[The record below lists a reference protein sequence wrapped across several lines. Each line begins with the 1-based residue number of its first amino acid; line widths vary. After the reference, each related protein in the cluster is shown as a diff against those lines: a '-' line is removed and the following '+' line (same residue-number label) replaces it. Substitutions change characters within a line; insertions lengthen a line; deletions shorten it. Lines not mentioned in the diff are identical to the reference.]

1 MAGRKEFE
9 LLFKLKATLGGNF
22 NSSFTNAMNT
32 TRQLQNTLSRI
43 NATQGKIDGYKKQ
56 AQAITENK
64 SKLAELTA
72 EHDRLQQEMSQTENP
87 SEALRKKFERNARQI
102 EQTTARIEE
111 QEARLSELGGELR
124 DAGVDTDRLS
134 EENDRLSQSYDRVRQ
149 SQEKLAKIADAQ
161 KKNDEAIAKTKSQL
175 GGTIGVITAVGA
187 AIYAGPVKNSIE
199 FQTAMAKVGTIA
211 DSSVVPLS
219 TMQKEILKLSS
230 TVGVSADL
238 IADDVYNAISAGQ
251 STENAVGF
259 VERAV
264 KLAKGGFAETGQA
277 LDVLTTIIN
286 AYGLESEDATKISD
300 MLIQTQNKGKT
311 TVAELS
317 SVMGKIIPTAKS
329 NNVALEQVCAGYAI
343 MTSKGIAAAETTTYM
358 NSMLNELGK
367 TGTKADKALK
377 QAAGA
382 GFKDLMASGKSIAEV
397 LDILDQSAQKSGL
410 SLSDMFGSAEA
421 GKAAL
426 TLMAGG
432 VDGFNESVDGMLN
445 STGAAQSAF
454 EQMNDTAEAGIAKA
468 KVALKNLSI
477 VFGNIFLPTV
487 KAGAEKL
494 SDLVTKFSNW
504 AQENPELLKTIVK
517 VVAGIAAFRVGSL
530 AAKLGFLQLKGGVL
544 SVMAAFTKLKA
555 LGGIK
560 GILGGMGGIKGLF
573 SGIGGKLLPIVA
585 IATAIAV
592 AIKLISGNLEEV
604 RGFIRRTF
612 GDTGLAIFD
621 KVVSVVQNIGNAIK
635 GVFSGENIS
644 GARDFF
650 QNTFGDAGVAVFD
663 AVIGVV
669 EQLKAILPGLID
681 QLSQGVAAILPVI
694 VDLFKQLLPVIMN
707 IVATVLPM
715 VIQAIGQLLPLVME
729 IINTVLPVLIQLIQT
744 LAPVISEIIQA
755 VLPVIIQLLQTLL
768 PIVQEIINTVLPI
781 IIDLFNTFMPII
793 QQLIQAVLP
802 VLTQLLQ
809 ALVPV
814 IQFVAE
820 LFGNVLGSALQSISA
835 IIGNVM
841 QIFQGLIDFITGVF
855 TGNWSKA
862 WEGVKNI
869 FSGIVGGLANIFKAP
884 INFIITGINTFLGG
898 LNKLKIPDWVP
909 GVGGKGFNIPLIPML
924 ERGSNYTPD
933 TFIAGDVNGKGGE
946 LITGA
951 KGRKVFTAAQTG
963 DIFKNLEA
971 ARSAQVQQVI
981 ITLAPALQAMLAS
994 AGAAAA
1000 AGGAAMPVQQIYSAR
1015 TAPGVTAPTVTAE
1028 TGTRTTTLTLQSN
1041 PVFNV
1046 NGGNPEELRGMFDE
1060 YQQDT
1065 LNKVDEMWRKKE
1077 DDERRGR
1084 YD

>member
-72 EHDRLQQEMSQTENP
+72 EHDRLQQEMNQTENP

-102 EQTTARIEE
+102 EQTTARVEE

-286 AYGLESEDATKISD
+286 AYGLESEDAAKISD

-397 LDILDQSAQKSGL
+397 LDILDGAAQKSGL

-454 EQMNDTAEAGIAKA
+454 EKMADTTQNKIDKA
-468 KVALKNLSI
+468 KTALKNLSI
-477 VFGNIFLPTV
+477 VLGDTFLPYVT
-487 KAGAEKL
+487 AGAEKL
-494 SDLVTKFSNW
+494 SDLVTKFSDW
-504 AQENPELLKTIVK
+504 AMENPELLKTIVK
-517 VVAGIAAFRVGSL
+517 VVAGLAAFRVGSL
-530 AAKLGFLQLKGGVL
+530 GAKLGFLQLKGGVL
-544 SVMAAFTKLKA
+544 SVMSAFTKLKA

-604 RGFIRRTF
+604 RGFIQRTF

-663 AVIGVV
+663 AIIGVV

-820 LFGNVLGSALQSISA
+820 LFGNVLGTALQSISA

-862 WEGVKNI
+862 WEGVKSI

-884 INFIITGINTFLGG
+884 INFIISGINTFLGG

-909 GVGGKGFNIPLIPML
+909 GVGGMGFSIPLIPML
-924 ERGSNYTPD
+924 AKGSNYTPD
-933 TFIAGDVNGKGGE
+933 TFIAGEAGAE

-1000 AGGAAMPVQQIYSAR
+1000 AGGTAMPVQQIYSAR
-1015 TAPGVTAPTVTAE
+1015 TAPGVTAPTVAAE

-1046 NGGNPEELRGMFDE
+1046 NGGDPEEMRAMYDE

-1065 LNKVDEMWRKKE
+1065 LNKVDEMLRKKE

>member
-32 TRQLQNTLSRI
+32 TRQLQNTLSKI
-43 NATQGKIDGYKKQ
+43 NTTQGKIDGYKKQ

-72 EHDRLQQEMSQTENP
+72 EHDRLQQEMNQTENP

-102 EQTTARIEE
+102 EQTTAKIEE
-111 QEARLSELGGELR
+111 QEARLDTLGGELR

-219 TMQKEILKLSS
+219 TMQKEVLKLSS

-259 VERAV
+259 VEKAV

-286 AYGLESEDATKISD
+286 AYGLESEDAAKISD

-397 LDILDQSAQKSGL
+397 LDILDGAAQKSGL

-454 EQMNDTAEAGIAKA
+454 EKMADTTQNKIDKA
-468 KVALKNLSI
+468 KTALKNLSI
-477 VFGNIFLPTV
+477 VLGDTFLPYVT
-487 KAGAEKL
+487 AGAEKL
-494 SDLVTKFSNW
+494 SDLVTKFSDW
-504 AQENPELLKTIVK
+504 AMENPELLKTIVK
-517 VVAGIAAFRVGSL
+517 VVAGLAAFRVGSL
-530 AAKLGFLQLKGGVL
+530 GAKLGFLQLKGGVL
-544 SVMAAFTKLKA
+544 DVMAAFTKFKA

-560 GILGGMGGIKGLF
+560 GIFGKAGGGIGKLF

-604 RGFIRRTF
+604 RGFIQRTF

-694 VDLFKQLLPVIMN
+694 VDLFKQLLPVVMN

-729 IINTVLPVLIQLIQT
+729 VINTVLPVLIQLIQT

-793 QQLIQAVLP
+793 QQLIQTVLP
-802 VLTQLLQ
+802 ILTQLLQ

-820 LFGNVLGSALQSISA
+820 LFGNVLGSALQSVSA
-835 IIGNVM
+835 IVDNVK
-841 QIFQGLIDFITGVF
+841 QVFQGLIDFITGVF

-862 WEGVKNI
+862 WEGVKGI
-869 FSGIVGGLANIFKAP
+869 FSGVAGGLGNIFKGS
-884 INFIITGINTFLGG
+884 INAIISAINTFLGG
-898 LNKLKIPDWVP
+898 LNKIKIPDWVP
-909 GVGGKGFNIPLIPML
+909 GVGGKGFNIPKIPML
-924 ERGSNYTPD
+924 AKGSNYTPD
-933 TFIAGDVNGKGGE
+933 TFIAGEAGAE
-946 LITGA
+946 LVTNA

-1000 AGGAAMPVQQIYSAR
+1000 GGAAMPVQQIYSAR
-1015 TAPGVTAPTVTAE
+1015 TAPGVTAPTVAAE

-1046 NGGNPEELRGMFDE
+1046 NGGDPEELRGMFDE